1 MMTSE
6 IGIDESPPLLYGPH
20 GEFFHDTSWNIAF
33 SLRPMV
39 KDWKGNLSKM
49 ILDISAIG
57 SELQR
62 SGLDLASTVAE
73 ALWRTQIYARHGTYE
88 WIQNNKP
95 IPTSHII

>member
-6 IGIDESPPLLYGPH
+6 IGIDESPPLLYRPR
-20 GEFFHDTSWNIAF
+20 GEFFHDTAWSIAF

-39 KDWKGNLSKM
+39 KDWKGNLSNM

-62 SGLDLASTVAE
+62 NGVDLTSTVGE
-73 ALWRTQIYARHGTYE
+73 ALWRTQVYARYG
-88 WIQNNKP
+88 IGRVDSKQ
-95 IPTSHII
+95 